1 MIMQCI
7 FTFLAVCAFCIL
19 FEVPKKL
26 ILVGGI
32 MGGLCW
38 GIYLI
43 CLKYGMSLYGAAFTA
58 AVSVALLSE
67 ILARL
72 LKQPSPMFFVPG
84 VLPIVPGYSL
94 YYGVYNFAI
103 GEHVLSKEYFTK
115 AVMISMLI
123 ALSIFLVSSVFRLNL
138 HGRTSRT

>member
-1 MIMQCI
+1 MLLQCV
-7 FTFLAVCAFCIL
+7 FTFLAVSAFCIL

-26 ILVGGI
+26 VPVGGL

-43 CLKYGMSLYGAAFTA
+43 CLKYGMSLYGACFTA
-58 AVSVALLSE
+58 GVAVSLLSE

-72 LKQPSPMFFVPG
+72 LKQPSPMFLVPG

-94 YYGVYNFAI
+94 YYGVYNFAV
-103 GEHVLSKEYFTK
+103 GENALSREYFVK

-123 ALSIFLVSSVFRLNL
+123 ALSIFVVNSVFRLNL
-138 HGRTSRT
+138 RSRIRNN